1 MMEFIKR
8 QNLSLVVIDMQ
19 ERLINAIPEEKRES
33 TIKNA
38 KVLIEAAKTFAMPI
52 AVTEQYPKGLGP
64 TIPEIKDCVGDGFNP
79 IEKVVFSCG
88 RSPEFKSVIE
98 ETHKREVLI
107 CGIETH
113 VCVLQTCIDM
123 INNGYVVY
131 VPADAVTSRKELD
144 WEKGISLIEKAG
156 AVVGTTET
164 FIFQLLERA
173 GTEEFKKISKL
184 LK

>member
-1 MMEFIKR
+1 MVSIR
-8 QNLSLVVIDMQ
+8 NSLI
-19 ERLINAIPEEKRES
+19 S
-33 TIKNA
+33 
-38 KVLIEAAKTFAMPI
+38 
-52 AVTEQYPKGLGP
+52 EQS
-64 TIPEIKDCVGDGFNP
+64 
-79 IEKVVFSCG
+79 VFSCA

-98 ETHKREVLI
+98 ETHKRQALI

-113 VCVLQTCIDM
+113 VCVLQTVIDM
-123 INNGYVVY
+123 INNGYVLY
-131 VPADAVTSRKELD
+131 VPADAVASRKDLD
-144 WEKGISLIEKAG
+144 WEKGLNLIEKAG